1 MDNYS
6 IDDMI
11 TSVLEKKP
19 ETFKDAFDSI
29 MQQKVSAAI
38 EDKKTEVAST
48 MFNGEE
54 PEESEEAE
62 QEDTNAE
69 EYEEENV

>member
-29 MQQKVSAAI
+29 MATKFVSHGTQYSICKLIIIARGKPGI
-38 EDKKTEVAST
+38 
-48 MFNGEE
+48 
-54 PEESEEAE
+54 
-62 QEDTNAE
+62 
-69 EYEEENV
+69 